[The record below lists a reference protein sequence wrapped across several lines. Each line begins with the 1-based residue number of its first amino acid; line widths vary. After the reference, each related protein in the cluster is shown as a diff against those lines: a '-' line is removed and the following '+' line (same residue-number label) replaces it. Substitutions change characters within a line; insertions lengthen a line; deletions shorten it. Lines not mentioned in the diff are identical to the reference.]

1 MGDLVLAAGW
11 GLLIGGVNHV
21 ITSRALNE
29 AAGPGSDADRAQ
41 SAIRQLQGAFL
52 LRLLVSMAGLAA
64 AFVFSQEPL
73 PVGLAAGA
81 LLLVNILSPWHN
93 QRRRRGA

>member
-1 MGDLVLAAGW
+1 MWDVLLASGW
-11 GLLIGGVNHV
+11 GLLIGGINHL
-21 ITSRALNE
+21 ITSRALNQ
-29 AAGPGSDADRAQ
+29 AADAPADADRAQ
-41 SAIRQLQGAFL
+41 AAIRKVQGAFM
-52 LRLLVSMAGLAA
+52 LRLLVSMVGLAA
-64 AFVFSQEPL
+64 AFMLWREPL